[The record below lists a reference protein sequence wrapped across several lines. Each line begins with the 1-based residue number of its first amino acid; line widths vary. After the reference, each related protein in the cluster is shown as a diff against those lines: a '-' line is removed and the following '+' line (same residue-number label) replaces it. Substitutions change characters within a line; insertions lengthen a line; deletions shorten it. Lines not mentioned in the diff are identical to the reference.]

1 MTRIKR
7 FIEKDVLSAARERIS
22 HIYDIYD
29 TVAVS
34 FSGGKDS
41 LVVLHLALEEQ
52 KRRGIAKLKVVFR
65 DEELI
70 PDSVINF
77 VDGYRRREDIEMQW
91 FCVPLKSAKYILG
104 RTYDY
109 VQWAEDRPHVRAM
122 PEWGIKAPQPGMV
135 FDQYTM
141 DEFACRPYSGKVCLM
156 TGIRAAESL
165 IRFRSSV
172 NKLNEN
178 YLTHTET
185 RRIML
190 GKPIYDWQENDIF
203 RYLYDSEVS
212 YARLYDAQA
221 MAGESLR
228 VSTPL
233 HAEAAKK
240 LDRWRVLDPV
250 FYDRVLQV
258 FPEVA
263 VQARYWND
271 LDRAALVKVYGNDFA
286 GVRRY
291 VHECI
296 TDQSQQES
304 ALSRLDV
311 IEGMAAKN
319 PRIYPPAYVLKY
331 IIGGQYKRMLLPM
344 QGGKKDGK

>member
-7 FIEKDVLSAARERIS
+7 FIDKDVLQAARERIA

-29 TVAVS
+29 TVAVC

-52 KRRGIAKLKVVFR
+52 QKRGIEKLKIVFR

-77 VDGYRRREDIEMQW
+77 VNEYRQRSDIDMQW

-109 VQWAEDRPHVRAM
+109 VQWAEDRTHVREI
-122 PEWGIKAPQPGMV
+122 PPWSIRSDAPGTV

-141 DEFACRPYSGKVCLM
+141 DEFACRAYKGKVCLM
-156 TGIRAAESL
+156 TGIRASESL
-165 IRFRSSV
+165 IRFRASV

-178 YLTHTET
+178 YLTATES

-190 GKPIYDWQENDIF
+190 GKPIYDWAENDIF
-203 RYLYDSEVS
+203 KYLLDNNIK
-212 YARLYDAQA
+212 YAQLYDAQC

-240 LDRWRVLDPV
+240 LDRWRVLDPE
-250 FYDRVLQV
+250 FYDRVLQI
-258 FPEVA
+258 FPEVS
-263 VQARYWND
+263 VQARYWGD
-271 LDRAALVKVYGNDFA
+271 LDRAALVKAYGSNFESI
-286 GVRRY
+286 RRY
-291 VHECI
+291 VTECI
-296 TDQSQQES
+296 TDQAQQEM
-304 ALSRLDV
+304 ALKRLSV
-311 IEGMAAKN
+311 IENMAIKS
-319 PRIYPPAYVLKY
+319 PRIYPLDYVLKY
-331 IIGGQYKRMLLPM
+331 IIAGQYKRMLLPM
-344 QGGKKDGK
+344 QKDKA